1 MVRMC
6 PKCGKLYA
14 AVPALSRA
22 DNHTEICPECGM
34 CEAMEAM
41 RWGVPPQQ
49 RTRMKA
55 EQTGNRWAM
64 ENFGLTHS

>member
-14 AVPALSRA
+14 AAPALSRA

-34 CEAMEAM
+34 REAMEAM
-41 RWGVPPQQ
+41 RRGGFPRE
-49 RTRMKA
+49 RTRTEIAPM
-55 EQTGNRWAM
+55 GDLWAM
-64 ENFGLTHS
+64 EDPNLIHS